1 MKMTELDINI
11 MGVPQGYY
19 LAHGISR
26 DLNFK
31 VGLPALFEKQ
41 YDLKEKLNTFYDR
54 CSGGIDIGKAYLI
67 DNVFSLVA
75 KDSSYDAPDRD
86 MLFDAIVDMR
96 DQMEERLVTK
106 LAIPKICCGRGGL
119 EWDDV
124 KSMFEFAFGDSDVQ
138 ILVCVQ

>member
-41 YDLKEKLNTFYDR
+41 YNLKEKLENFYDE
-54 CSGGIDIGKAYLI
+54 IEIGEVYLV

-75 KDSSYDAPDRD
+75 KDSSYDSPDRD
-86 MLFDAIVDMR
+86 MLFDAIVKLKEIMDEKMI
-96 DQMEERLVTK
+96 TK

-124 KSMFEFAFGDSDVQ
+124 RSMFDFAFNNTDVQ